1 MKERINFKILN
12 QAAWISLLLTFITPY
27 ELSSSGFKTWG
38 YPVKYFTTYEFP
50 QDSRTTLLS
59 STSTSILGLISN
71 ILIIYIIIN
80 TFILLKE
87 RFIKNKN

>member
-27 ELSSSGFKTWG
+27 ELSPSDFKTWG

-50 QDSRTTLLS
+50 QDSNTLLF
-59 STSTSILGLISN
+59 STSTNLLGLISN
-71 ILIIYIIIN
+71 ILVIYIFSL
-80 TFILLKE
+80 THLF
-87 RFIKNKN
+87 F

>member
-27 ELSSSGFKTWG
+27 ELNSSGFKTWG

-50 QDSRTTLLS
+50 QDSTTLLS

>member
-27 ELSSSGFKTWG
+27 ELDSSGFKTWG
-38 YPVKYFTTYEFP
+38 YPIKYFTTYEFP
-50 QDSRTTLLS
+50 QDSTTLLS

>member
-12 QAAWISLLLTFITPY
+12 QAAWISLLLTFITLY
-27 ELSSSGFKTWG
+27 ELNSSGFKTWG

-50 QDSRTTLLS
+50 QDSNTLLF
-59 STSTSILGLISN
+59 STSTNLLGLISN
-71 ILIIYIIIN
+71 ILVIYILIN

-87 RFIKNKN
+87 RLKKYKS

>member
-12 QAAWISLLLTFITPY
+12 QAAWLSLVLTFITPY
-27 ELSSSGFKTWG
+27 ELDSSGFKTWG

-50 QDSRTTLLS
+50 QDSTTLLS

-71 ILIIYIIIN
+71 ILIIYIVIN
-80 TFILLKE
+80 IFILLKK
-87 RFIKNKN
+87 RFIKDKS

>member
-1 MKERINFKILN
+1 MKGKINFKILN

-27 ELSSSGFKTWG
+27 ELDSSGFKNLG
-38 YPVKYFTTYEFP
+38 YPIKYFTTYEFP
-50 QDSRTTLLS
+50 QDSTTLLS

>member
-27 ELSSSGFKTWG
+27 ELDSSGFKNWG
-38 YPVKYFTTYEFP
+38 YPIKYLTTYEFP
-50 QDSRTTLLS
+50 QDSTTLLS

-80 TFILLKE
+80 TFIFLKE

>member
-1 MKERINFKILN
+1 MKGKINFKILN
-12 QAAWISLLLTFITPY
+12 QAAWLSLVLTFITPY

-38 YPVKYFTTYEFP
+38 YPIKYFTTYEFP
-50 QDSRTTLLS
+50 QDSTTLLS

>member
-27 ELSSSGFKTWG
+27 ELDSSGFKNGG
-38 YPVKYFTTYEFP
+38 YPIKYFTTYEFP
-50 QDSRTTLLS
+50 QDSTTLLS

>member
-12 QAAWISLLLTFITPY
+12 QAAWLSLVLTFITPY

-50 QDSRTTLLS
+50 QDSTTLLS

-71 ILIIYIIIN
+71 ILIIYIVIN
-80 TFILLKE
+80 IFILLKK
-87 RFIKNKN
+87 RFIKDKS

>member
-12 QAAWISLLLTFITPY
+12 QAAWISLLLTFITTY

-50 QDSRTTLLS
+50 QDSTTLLS
-59 STSTSILGLISN
+59 STSTNLLGLISN
-71 ILIIYIIIN
+71 ILVIYIIIN

-87 RFIKNKN
+87 RLKKYKS

>member
-1 MKERINFKILN
+1 MKGKINFKILN
-12 QAAWISLLLTFITPY
+12 QATWISLLLTFITPY
-27 ELSSSGFKTWG
+27 ELDSSGFKNWG
-38 YPVKYFTTYEFP
+38 YPIKYFTTYEFP
-50 QDSRTTLLS
+50 QDSTTLLS

>member
-12 QAAWISLLLTFITPY
+12 QAAWLSLILTFITPY
-27 ELSSSGFKTWG
+27 ELDSSGFKTWG

-50 QDSRTTLLS
+50 QDSTTLLS

-71 ILIIYIIIN
+71 ILIIYIVIN
-80 TFILLKE
+80 IFIL
-87 RFIKNKN
+87 

>member
-27 ELSSSGFKTWG
+27 ELSSSGFKTQG
-38 YPVKYFTTYEFP
+38 YPVKYFTT
-50 QDSRTTLLS
+50 LLF
-59 STSTSILGLISN
+59 STSTNLLGLISN
-71 ILIIYIIIN
+71 ILVIYIMIN

-87 RFIKNKN
+87 RLKKYKS

>member
-12 QAAWISLLLTFITPY
+12 QATWISLLLTFITPY
-27 ELSSSGFKTWG
+27 ELISSGFKTWG

-50 QDSRTTLLS
+50 QDSTTLLS
-59 STSTSILGLISN
+59 STSTNLLGLISN
-71 ILIIYIIIN
+71 ILVIYIIIN

-87 RFIKNKN
+87 RLKKYKS

>member
-12 QAAWISLLLTFITPY
+12 QAAWLSLVLTFITPY
-27 ELSSSGFKTWG
+27 ELDSSGFKTWG

-50 QDSRTTLLS
+50 QDSNTLLF

-71 ILIIYIIIN
+71 ILIIYIVIN
-80 TFILLKE
+80 IFILLKK
-87 RFIKNKN
+87 RFIKDKS

>member
-27 ELSSSGFKTWG
+27 ELDSSGFKTWG
-38 YPVKYFTTYEFP
+38 YPIKYFTTYAFP
-50 QDSRTTLLS
+50 QDSTTLLS

>member
-1 MKERINFKILN
+1 MKGKINFKILN
-12 QAAWISLLLTFITPY
+12 QATWISLVLTFITPY
-27 ELSSSGFKTWG
+27 ELSSSGFKNWG
-38 YPVKYFTTYEFP
+38 YPIKYFTTYEFP
-50 QDSRTTLLS
+50 QDSTILLS

>member
-12 QAAWISLLLTFITPY
+12 QTAWLSLVLTFITPY
-27 ELSSSGFKTWG
+27 ELSSSGFKTLG

-50 QDSRTTLLS
+50 QDSTTLLS

-71 ILIIYIIIN
+71 ILIIYIVIN
-80 TFILLKE
+80 IFILLKK
-87 RFIKNKN
+87 RFIKDKS

>member
-12 QAAWISLLLTFITPY
+12 QVAWLSLVLTFITPY
-27 ELSSSGFKTWG
+27 ELDSSGFKTWG

-50 QDSRTTLLS
+50 QDSTTLLS

-71 ILIIYIIIN
+71 ILIIYIVIN
-80 TFILLKE
+80 IFILLKK
-87 RFIKNKN
+87 RFIKDKS

>member
-27 ELSSSGFKTWG
+27 ELSPSGFKTWE

-50 QDSRTTLLS
+50 QDSTTLLS
-59 STSTSILGLISN
+59 STSTNLLGLISN
-71 ILIIYIIIN
+71 ILVIYIITVSYTHLTLPTIR
-80 TFILLKE
+80 LV
-87 RFIKNKN
+87 

>member
-1 MKERINFKILN
+1 MKGKINFKILN

-27 ELSSSGFKTWG
+27 ELDSSGFKNWG
-38 YPVKYFTTYEFP
+38 YPIKYFTTYEFP
-50 QDSRTTLLS
+50 QDSTTLLS

>member
-27 ELSSSGFKTWG
+27 ELDSSGFKTWG
-38 YPVKYFTTYEFP
+38 YPVKYFTIYEFP
-50 QDSRTTLLS
+50 QDSTILLS

-71 ILIIYIIIN
+71 ILIIYIVIN
-80 TFILLKE
+80 IFILLKK
-87 RFIKNKN
+87 RFIKDKS

>member
-12 QAAWISLLLTFITPY
+12 QAAWISLLLTFITSY
-27 ELSSSGFKTWG
+27 ELNSSGFKTWG

-50 QDSRTTLLS
+50 QDSNTLLF
-59 STSTSILGLISN
+59 STSTNLLGLISN
-71 ILIIYIIIN
+71 ILVIYILIN

-87 RFIKNKN
+87 RLKKYKS

>member
-27 ELSSSGFKTWG
+27 ELDSSGFKTWA
-38 YPVKYFTTYEFP
+38 YPIKYFTTYEFP
-50 QDSRTTLLS
+50 QDSTTLLS

>member
-27 ELSSSGFKTWG
+27 ELDSSGFKNWG
-38 YPVKYFTTYEFP
+38 YPIKYFTTYEFP
-50 QDSRTTLLS
+50 QDSTILLS

-71 ILIIYIIIN
+71 ILIIYIVIN
-80 TFILLKE
+80 IFILLKK
-87 RFIKNKN
+87 RFIKDKN